1 MHLTPLCLHP
11 GATPGHGLSTA
22 AQYSFL
28 CYLHLSKLSLVS
40 IEEGDRLLFDSWVQ
54 HLVLSVRCWDT
65 GGSSCCGCSSK
76 QRPGTRLVPKAIQK
90 MLGGKLSL
98 LLPPKLNFTH
108 FDLILLPTAVQKDS
122 LLLLPVVFPI
132 FEHRSLS
139 QHLSFWNCIPSSSPF
154 SSSG

>member
-1 MHLTPLCLHP
+1 MHP
-11 GATPGHGLSTA
+11 GVTPRHGLSTA

-28 CYLHLSKLSLVS
+28 CYLHLSELSLVF

-65 GGSSCCGCSSK
+65 GGSSWCGWSSK

-108 FDLILLPTAVQKDS
+108 FDLILLPTVIQKDS

-132 FEHRSLS
+132 FEHCSLS
-139 QHLSFWNCIPSSSPF
+139 RHLSFWNCIPSSSH
-154 SSSG
+154 SSSSV